1 MLFLIIGTVTSATYL
16 VNNDRNSLDSIM
28 ADDNGVYKNIGTPTN
43 YFFYADGDCQK
54 AHCEEQQW
62 FVKKRVGKKYTN
74 EAVEKEKIFA
84 LVRTYRRHS
93 VQKSFTNTICRIKS
107 ITTEKFMKY
116 CLVINAW
123 SGEEATDFRIAC
135 HGNAKRNTARS
146 TPFIRTEKR
155 VLKLMED
162 DLQEGNRPESTYDQ
176 GIDNSGG
183 PFRCSSQ
190 STQPRNQKQVLP
202 VFYFNSGLNV
212 EIYKQNYLELNVF
225 KVYNIQQSIG
235 RICCT
240 NNETDVNEDELLKV
254 VVEMRREEQKFIRN
268 VVFTPDEYI
277 VTAFDDQQLNDIE
290 KLCVDQNK
298 IIVMDTTF
306 NVCDMWLT
314 DIGYQNLRLVNDK
327 GNHPWFYGP
336 VLLHMRKTPE
346 TFSRFATE
354 FLLANS
360 KLRNLTY
367 LGTDLERA
375 LFQGFKHV
383 LPDLKSLLCVKHMS
397 DRDKKKLT
405 QLGAKGQKNFLADI
419 YGINDGVVM
428 ELGLASAEDE
438 DDFKA
443 KLDSLKENWEDLA
456 PTFHDWF
463 SRNRGK
469 QFIESVI
476 ESAREGS
483 GLDGLFY
490 NNAIESL
497 HSILKMETGNK
508 KLGIIEL
515 ISKVKVIIQR
525 QRTEEVRAVYQ
536 SGKYRLANDYN
547 QFQVII

>member
-1 MLFLIIGTVTSATYL
+1 MIGIHLIQLWPT
-16 VNNDRNSLDSIM
+16 IM
-28 ADDNGVYKNIGTPTN
+28 VCTKILEPTPIISSTPMVIVKKHILRSSK
-43 YFFYADGDCQK
+43 GLL
-54 AHCEEQQW
+54 
-62 FVKKRVGKKYTN
+62 KKRVGKKYTN

-123 SGEEATDFRIAC
+123 SGEESTDFRIAC

-146 TPFIRTEKR
+146 TPFIRTEKK

-162 DLQEGNRPESTYDQ
+162 DLKKGNRPESTYGQ

-183 PFRCSSQ
+183 PFRCSSK
-190 STQPRNQKQVLP
+190 STQPRNQKQM
-202 VFYFNSGLNV
+202 
-212 EIYKQNYLELNVF
+212 
-225 KVYNIQQSIG
+225 YNIQQSIG

-240 NNETDVNEDELLKV
+240 NNETDVNEDKLLKV

-268 VVFTPDEYI
+268 VMFTPDEYI
-277 VTAFDDQQLNDIE
+277 VTAFDDQQLNEIE
-290 KLCVDQNK
+290 KLCVNQNK

-360 KLRNLTY
+360 KLRSLTY

-536 SGKYRLANDYN
+536 SGKYILANDYN
-547 QFQVII
+547 QFQVDPITWHR